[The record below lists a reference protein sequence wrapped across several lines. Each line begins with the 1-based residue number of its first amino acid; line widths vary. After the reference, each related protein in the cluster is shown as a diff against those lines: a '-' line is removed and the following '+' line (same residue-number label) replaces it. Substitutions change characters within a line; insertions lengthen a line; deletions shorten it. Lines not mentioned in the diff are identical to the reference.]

1 MIRVF
6 QNGWKHTVGIIITM
20 NNGALFENNETEGF
34 THLAEHLMF
43 SGTQKDTRYQL
54 REKHDR
60 LFRDLEATTSREE
73 VNIFCTVDALN
84 LDEVIQTLHEMI
96 FDWKCRSDI
105 FKDEKQQLLQEARA
119 YITSPEHRLRK
130 NIDAFLSFPNREILG
145 DLARIQKWQ
154 FSDVQNVKRYWNQ
167 FLKKTSID
175 ILLVG
180 NVTKKNLASCK
191 KRFATATEHAKRTKW
206 KLVKTT
212 FATKKNA
219 HALTISCAKKHP
231 FLLFFGQILDQRS
244 YNLPEKAEYTFAQL
258 QNETIFFVSGV
269 DQKVAKN
276 FFSTKVPAVEFNQT
290 KTNFL
295 QRFRRAL
302 DGIDAI
308 DALLWLQGFRFQTY
322 ADLPSEDPL
331 EVYRF
336 FERMTYQEF
345 AGFLKTL
352 TVKTK

>member
-6 QNGWKHTVGIIITM
+6 QNGWKHTIGIIITM
-20 NNGALFENNETEGF
+20 NHGALFENDKTEGF

-73 VNIFCTVDALN
+73 VNIFCTIDAVDI
-84 LDEVIQTLHEMI
+84 DEAMQTLHEMI

-105 FKDEKQQLLQEARA
+105 FKDEKQQLIQEARA
-119 YITSPEHRLRK
+119 YIASPEHRLRK
-130 NIDAFLSFPNREILG
+130 NIDAFLPFSGREILG

-180 NVTKKNLASCK
+180 NITKKHLASCK
-191 KRFATATEHAKRTKW
+191 KRFTTASEHAKRTKW
-206 KLVKTT
+206 KLVKTE
-212 FATKKNA
+212 FSTKKNA
-219 HALTISCAKKHP
+219 HALNISCAKKHP

-244 YNLPEKAEYTFAQL
+244 YELPKNAEYLFAQF
-258 QNETIFFVSGV
+258 QHETIFFVSGV
-269 DQKVAKN
+269 DQKAAKN
-276 FFSTKVPAVEFNQT
+276 FFSRHVSATEFNQA
-290 KTNFL
+290 KKVFL

-302 DGIDAI
+302 DGADAVDAI
-308 DALLWLQGFRFQTY
+308 LWLQGFRFHTY
-322 ADLPSEDPL
+322 ANLPSEDPL
-331 EVYRF
+331 KIYRF
-336 FERMTYQEF
+336 FERMTYRECID
-345 AGFLKTL
+345 FLKSIRL
-352 TVKTK
+352 S